1 MSDIVFADGF
11 YFKEPHK
18 NAPEFVK
25 GSLSIKL
32 EDAIPFLTKYRV
44 EGEWLNLSI
53 KESKAGKIYIA
64 VDDWKADN
72 KEHEP
77 PTHPEDESSLP
88 F

>member
-11 YFKEPHK
+11 YFNKPHEK
-18 NAPEFVK
+18 APDFVLGK
-25 GSLSIKL
+25 LHIKVDSAIRFLQNLQGS
-32 EDAIPFLTKYRV
+32 EV
-44 EGEWLNLSI
+44 NLDI

-64 VDDWKADN
+64 VDDWKPDN